1 MSSLVA
7 LAGTFAGAA
16 LGYVNARVVSGVVIR
31 ALEATDRSATEA
43 ERADYRA
50 RIRLFWLI
58 VHVVF
63 IAGGAA
69 AGWVLSR
76 WLFG

>member
-1 MSSLVA
+1 LSTLS
-7 LAGTFAGAA
+7 FAGALLGAVVGYLNATLISGIVIKA
-16 LGYVNARVVSGVVIR
+16 LQ
-31 ALEATDRSATEA
+31 ATDHSRDET

-58 VHVVF
+58 VHLLL
-63 IAGGAA
+63 IGGGSLAGIGMAN
-69 AGWVLSR
+69 

>member
-1 MSSLVA
+1 MSTVSLLGA
-7 LAGTFAGAA
+7 LVGMV
-16 LGYVNARVVSGVVIR
+16 LGYVKARLISGIVIK
-31 ALEATDRSATEA
+31 ALQATDRSQTEV

-58 VHVVF
+58 VHLVLIGGGSV
-63 IAGGAA
+63 AGIGLAN
-69 AGWVLSR
+69 

>member
-1 MSSLVA
+1 MSTLSLIGA
-7 LAGTFAGAA
+7 LVGAA
-16 LGYVNARVVSGVVIR
+16 LGYVNASMISGVVIK
-31 ALEATDRSATEA
+31 ALQATDRSQNEA

-58 VHVVF
+58 VHLVLIGGGSV
-63 IAGGAA
+63 AGIGLAN
-69 AGWVLSR
+69 

>member
-1 MSSLVA
+1 M
-7 LAGTFAGAA
+7 GAV
-16 LGYVNARVVSGVVIR
+16 LGYVNAHLISGVVIK
-31 ALEATDRSATEA
+31 ALQATDNSQNET

-58 VHVVF
+58 VHVVL
-63 IAGGAA
+63 IGGGSLAGIGMA
-69 AGWVLSR
+69 R

>member
-1 MSSLVA
+1 MSAVAAVGALV
-7 LAGTFAGAA
+7 GAV
-16 LGYVNARVVSGVVIR
+16 LGYVNAHLISGVVIK
-31 ALEATDRSATEA
+31 ALQATDNSQNET

-58 VHVVF
+58 VHVVL
-63 IAGGAA
+63 IGGGSLAGIGMA
-69 AGWVLSR
+69 R

>member
-1 MSSLVA
+1 MSTLSLIGA
-7 LAGTFAGAA
+7 LVGAVV
-16 LGYVNARVVSGVVIR
+16 GYVNAYLISGVVIK
-31 ALEATDRSATEA
+31 ALQATDNSQNET

-58 VHVVF
+58 VHLVL
-63 IAGGAA
+63 IGGGSLAGIGMAN
-69 AGWVLSR
+69 

>member
-1 MSSLVA
+1 MSAISLIGA
-7 LAGTFAGAA
+7 LVGAV
-16 LGYVNARVVSGVVIR
+16 LGYVNASLISGVVIR
-31 ALEATDRSATEA
+31 SLEATDRSQNET

-58 VHVVF
+58 VHLVLIGGGSLAGIG
-63 IAGGAA
+63 IA
-69 AGWVLSR
+69 R

>member
-1 MSSLVA
+1 MSTLSLIGA
-7 LAGTFAGAA
+7 LVGAA
-16 LGYVNARVVSGVVIR
+16 LGYVNASMLSGVVIR
-31 ALEATDRSATEA
+31 ALQATDKSQTET

-58 VHVVF
+58 VHLVLIGGGSV
-63 IAGGAA
+63 AGVGMAN
-69 AGWVLSR
+69 

>member
-1 MSSLVA
+1 MSAISLIGAVLGA
-7 LAGTFAGAA
+7 L
-16 LGYVNARVVSGVVIR
+16 LGYVNAKLISGVVIK
-31 ALEATDRSATEA
+31 ALQATDTSQSET

-58 VHVVF
+58 VHLVLIGGGSLAGIG
-63 IAGGAA
+63 IA
-69 AGWVLSR
+69 R